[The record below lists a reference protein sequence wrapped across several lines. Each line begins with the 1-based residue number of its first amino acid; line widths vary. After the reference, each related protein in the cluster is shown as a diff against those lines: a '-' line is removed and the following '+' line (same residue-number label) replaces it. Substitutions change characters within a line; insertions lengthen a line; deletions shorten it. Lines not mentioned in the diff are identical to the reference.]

1 MMVPLNLRIYCYPR
15 GHSLFLSPHPS
26 LSDLC
31 QGHGTSAHG
40 LQGDG
45 HDQECHHDA
54 HHVHVPD
61 SQLPLKGE
69 DWNEEFRRWE
79 IWNLKKLFRFFCF
92 SCQNTFLLR
101 HWVLSRAGWRW
112 QCSRPPWTG
121 WTWYTARPARCPSC
135 FCPLVWGS
143 ASPTKVIHRMK
154 MFDNIDSHEKSA
166 SNVWEKSEEN
176 QSRQNKVLKFAVK
189 VCNYACMKQNSL
201 KATM

>member
-135 FCPLVWGS
+135 FILWFGAQQVLQKLFIEWKCLIIL
-143 ASPTKVIHRMK
+143 TLMK
-154 MFDNIDSHEKSA
+154 NLQVMFEKSQR
-166 SNVWEKSEEN
+166 KT
-176 QSRQNKVLKFAVK
+176 
-189 VCNYACMKQNSL
+189 
-201 KATM
+201 KAGKTRF